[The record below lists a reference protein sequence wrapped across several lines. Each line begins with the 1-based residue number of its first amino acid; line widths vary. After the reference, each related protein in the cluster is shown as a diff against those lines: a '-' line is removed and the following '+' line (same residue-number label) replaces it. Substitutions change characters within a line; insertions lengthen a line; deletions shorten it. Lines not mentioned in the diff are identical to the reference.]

1 VHSVHAYLTRMTIG
15 TWPIA
20 FAVAAGL
27 LPAGPSHAQFDG
39 DRYNIMKPEPG
50 NPRKSTRSKPTDNP
64 EPWLAPKYKSPRG
77 TKKRITTPKR
87 QPAPKKK
94 SNKVPPSLYV
104 PETGRTLRN
113 LPSPTGT
120 ETSQQRA
127 LRCAHQA
134 GVYGQAAGNR
144 TNYINS
150 CINQR

>member
-1 VHSVHAYLTRMTIG
+1 VRNVHAYLTGMVVG
-15 TWPIA
+15 ACPIA
-20 FAVAAGL
+20 FAVAAAL
-27 LPAGPSHAQFDG
+27 LAAGPAHAQFDG

-50 NPRKSTRSKPTDNP
+50 TASRASRAKPKENP
-64 EPWLAPKYKSPRG
+64 EPWLAPRYKSPRG
-77 TKKRITTPKR
+77 TRERVTTPKPR
-87 QPAPKKK
+87 PVPQKED
-94 SNKVPPSLYV
+94 SKVPPSLYV

-127 LRCAHQA
+127 VRCAHQA
-134 GVYGQAAGNR
+134 GVYGQATGDR